1 VINFDR
7 DAPAACVSG
16 EGILAFP
23 RLMTRVLISSLAISF
38 LLFNIIKL
46 VFAHWPFLIGVYPNV
61 GAPVKT
67 GGK

>member
-38 LLFNIIKL
+38 LLQKFENNIIIQTITS
-46 VFAHWPFLIGVYPNV
+46 FYRYF
-61 GAPVKT
+61 
-67 GGK
+67 